1 MDYLREAGDEVM
13 NFLTAE
19 YDYDMDIKVNR
30 EEAYTDGY
38 KKGEEQGIE
47 QGIEQGVLSSVR
59 NLIDSMDITAEE
71 AMKYLMIPEEK
82 QKEYLDR
89 L

>member
-47 QGIEQGVLSSVR
+47 QGVLSSVR
-59 NLIDSMDITAEE
+59 NLMDSMDITAEE